1 MIDLHAHTTA
11 SDGQHA
17 PSELVRRAHAAGVTT
32 LAVTDHDTLAG
43 ISEAQEA
50 GTRLGVE
57 IVVGI
62 EVSTVLG
69 AHDIHILGHFVRP
82 TDEPL
87 ARFIARQ
94 GGERRRRM
102 EGMVQ
107 RMNELGYPVGMHH
120 VEAIAQSENFCRP
133 HLARALVD
141 LGYCTSTQDAFSR
154 FLSDEGPAYV
164 AQERID
170 ARETIALLHAAGGTA
185 SLAHPAADGMDRYQI
200 AQLRD
205 LGMDG
210 LEVFHTDHNPS
221 VREKYLKIAAEL
233 DLVATAGSDFHGE
246 AVSPNA
252 RLGTIGLDPARFAA
266 LRARAS
272 SQRAT

>member
-17 PSELVRRAHAAGVTT
+17 PSELVRRAHAAGVRT

-43 ISEAQEA
+43 IAEAQA
-50 GTRLGVE
+50 AAAALGVS

-69 AHDIHILGHFVRP
+69 DHDIHILGHFVRP
-82 TDEPL
+82 GDEPL

-102 EGMVQ
+102 EGMVE
-107 RMNELGYPVGMHH
+107 RMNALGYPVRMQH

-133 HLARALVD
+133 HLARVLVE
-141 LGYCTSTQDAFSR
+141 LGYCSSTQDAFSR
-154 FLSDEGPAYV
+154 FLSDDGPAFV
-164 AQERID
+164 AQERIEAKD
-170 ARETIALLHAAGGTA
+170 AIALLHAAGGTA

-200 AQLRD
+200 AQLREAG
-205 LGMDG
+205 LDG
-210 LEVFHTDHNPS
+210 LEVFHSDHNPS
-221 VREKYLKIAAEL
+221 VREKYLKIADAL
-233 DLVATAGSDFHGE
+233 GLVATAGSDFHGE

-252 RLGTIGLDPARFAA
+252 RLGTVGLDPARFEA
-266 LRARAS
+266 LRSRAS
-272 SQRAT
+272 SQREA